1 MSYLK
6 ILSLCGL
13 LLLLGQGPAYGD
25 PGRVA
30 PETTHSSLAKA
41 ALFLAAGDYRR
52 ALEACQREIDD
63 AQSAASYI
71 HLTYVYQAIDA
82 YLEHL
87 LQKERWMAIEHL
99 YLNLAYRD
107 TEDLIEHAA
116 MLRRNAGNRG
126 KARIAVERMEQREQ
140 LDSLGAGAEDGE
152 DASRCHGP
160 PLSPDRLMAREESGW
175 TLQTYS
181 NPLMPSVS
189 KHVPVA
195 RTQRLHHGPST
206 GSGLAETGEAFQLSR
221 PTVCPALAAVLQSPR
236 FRRRAR
242 P

>member
-13 LLLLGQGPAYGD
+13 LLLLGQGPAYGE

-30 PETTHSSLAKA
+30 PGTTHSSLAKA
-41 ALFLAAGDYRR
+41 NLFLAAADYRR

-63 AQSAASYI
+63 APSAASYI

-107 TEDLIEHAA
+107 TEDLIDPPGGLARMAKEMIQASVRQQSDVSAA
-116 MLRRNAGNRG
+116 MANRLD
-126 KARIAVERMEQREQ
+126 KAE
-140 LDSLGAGAEDGE
+140 S
-152 DASRCHGP
+152 
-160 PLSPDRLMAREESGW
+160 DRLWVEQAQWRA
-175 TLQTYS
+175 T
-181 NPLMPSVS
+181 NPEIWWQG
-189 KHVPVA
+189 VPKTWV
-195 RTQRLHHGPST
+195 R
-206 GSGLAETGEAFQLSR
+206 
-221 PTVCPALAAVLQSPR
+221 
-236 FRRRAR
+236 
-242 P
+242 

>member
-1 MSYLK
+1 VSYLK

-13 LLLLGQGPAYGD
+13 LLLLGQGPAYGE

-52 ALEACQREIDD
+52 ALEAYQREIDD
-63 AQSAASYI
+63 APSAASYI

-107 TEDLIEHAA
+107 TEDLIDPPGGLARMAKEMIQASVRQQSDVSAA
-116 MLRRNAGNRG
+116 MANRLD
-126 KARIAVERMEQREQ
+126 KAE
-140 LDSLGAGAEDGE
+140 S
-152 DASRCHGP
+152 
-160 PLSPDRLMAREESGW
+160 DRLWVEQAQWRA
-175 TLQTYS
+175 T
-181 NPLMPSVS
+181 NPEIWWQG
-189 KHVPVA
+189 VPKTWV
-195 RTQRLHHGPST
+195 R
-206 GSGLAETGEAFQLSR
+206 
-221 PTVCPALAAVLQSPR
+221 
-236 FRRRAR
+236 
-242 P
+242 

>member
-13 LLLLGQGPAYGD
+13 LLLLVQGPAYGE

-41 ALFLAAGDYRR
+41 NLFLAAGDYRR

-63 AQSAASYI
+63 APSAASYI

-87 LQKERWMAIEHL
+87 LQKERWMAIEHM

-107 TEDLIEHAA
+107 TEDLIDPPGGLARMAKEMIQASVRQQSDVSAA
-116 MLRRNAGNRG
+116 MANRLD
-126 KARIAVERMEQREQ
+126 KAE
-140 LDSLGAGAEDGE
+140 S
-152 DASRCHGP
+152 
-160 PLSPDRLMAREESGW
+160 DRLWVEKAQWRA
-175 TLQTYS
+175 T
-181 NPLMPSVS
+181 NPEIWWQG
-189 KHVPVA
+189 VP
-195 RTQRLHHGPST
+195 
-206 GSGLAETGEAFQLSR
+206 ETWVR
-221 PTVCPALAAVLQSPR
+221 
-236 FRRRAR
+236 
-242 P
+242 